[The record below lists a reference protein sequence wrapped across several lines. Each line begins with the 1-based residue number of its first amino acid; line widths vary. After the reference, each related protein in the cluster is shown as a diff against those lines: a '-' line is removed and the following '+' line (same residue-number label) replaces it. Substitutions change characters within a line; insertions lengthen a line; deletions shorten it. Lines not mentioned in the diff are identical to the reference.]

1 MWTIDRITIDIDE
14 AEGSEMIVVI
24 GTPVGILRLAGAVR
38 LTGGVLLIDSAHVEG
53 LAPGVLGRGG
63 LNAIGSKI
71 LEMTGA
77 DSLVLQG
84 SARTTGRNP
93 GRAPRP
99 IRFPR

>member
-1 MWTIDRITIDIDE
+1 MWTADRITIEIDE

-24 GTPVGILRLAGAVR
+24 GTPSGIVRLAGAVR
-38 LTGGVLLIDSAHVEG
+38 LSGGVLTIEDAHVEG
-53 LAPGVLGRGG
+53 LAPGALRRSG

-71 LEMTGA
+71 LEVTGA

-93 GRAPRP
+93 GRAPRL